1 MRDTKV
7 KMANYKEKTAQAYD
21 FALDKIGLD
30 VMSYSIWLDYVN
42 FLKSIDASGSFA
54 ENQKI
59 TAIRKVYQKG
69 VMNPMLNI
77 EQLWKDYCIFENLI
91 NPLIAKRMIDDR
103 SKEFMT
109 VRKIAKEYENVTRNL
124 ERNMPSLP
132 PQGTQEEMK
141 QKQLWK
147 KYIQWEKSNP
157 LKLEESLL
165 AKRGN

>member
-1 MRDTKV
+1 V
-7 KMANYKEKTAQAYD
+7 E
-21 FALDKIGLD
+21 
-30 VMSYSIWLDYVN
+30 
-42 FLKSIDASGSFA
+42 ASGSFA

-77 EQLWKDYCIFENLI
+77 EQLWKDYCNFESLI

-124 ERNMPSLP
+124 DRNSPSIP
-132 PQGTQEEMK
+132 PQGTPEEIK
-141 QKQLWK
+141 QKQLWRR
-147 KYIQWEKSNP
+147 YIQWEKSNP
-157 LKLEESLL
+157 LKSEDNSLIAKRVLFALEQSLL
-165 AKRGN
+165 AMSTHVDIALEAVMYLQQQSTGRNILNYINILIRF